1 MDKKLISIVDYGVN
15 NILNV
20 TRAVSYLGYP
30 FKVISTTEEI
40 LSADKIILPG
50 VGAFSNAMK
59 ALQQNNL
66 DQALKDFAKI
76 KERPLFG
83 ICLGMQL
90 LLESSS
96 EFGECEGLGM
106 IEGCVVKIPESVS
119 PQLTR
124 RVPHIGWNYLEISK
138 STNAEGSQKDLFEN
152 IKNGESVYFVHS
164 YMVDPKNVDIITSFT
179 DYEGLKIPSSLVQ
192 NNIAAAQ
199 FHPERSGKV
208 GLSILE
214 NFIKNF

>member
-1 MDKKLISIVDYGVN
+1 MEKKHISIVDYGVN

-20 TRAVSYLGYP
+20 TRAVSYLGHP
-30 FKVISTTEEI
+30 FKVISTAEEI

-50 VGAFSNAMK
+50 VGAFANAMK
-59 ALQQNNL
+59 ALQHNGL
-66 DQALKDFAKI
+66 DQSLKDFVKI

-96 EFGECEGLGM
+96 EFGECEGLGL
-106 IEGCVVKIPESVS
+106 IEGNVVKIPENIS
-119 PQLTR
+119 QQHNR
-124 RVPHIGWNYLEISK
+124 RVPHVGWSYLEISN
-138 STNAEGSQKDLFEN
+138 SNNVEGNKKNLFES

-164 YMVDPKNVDIITSFT
+164 YMVSPKNLNIITSFT
-179 DYEGLKIPSSLVQ
+179 NYEGINIPSSFVQ

-199 FHPERSGKV
+199 FHPERSGKT
-208 GLSILE
+208 GLTILD
-214 NFIKNF
+214 NFIKFF

>member
-1 MDKKLISIVDYGVN
+1 MDYGVN

-30 FKVISTTEEI
+30 FEVINTAEKI
-40 LSADKIILPG
+40 LAADKIILPG
-50 VGAFSNAMK
+50 VGAYANAMK
-59 ALQQNNL
+59 SLQQAGL
-66 DQALKDFAKI
+66 DQALKDFINI

-96 EFGECEGLGM
+96 EFGEHEGLGV
-106 IEGCVVKIPESVS
+106 IKGNVVKIPEYIS
-119 PQLTR
+119 PEQTR
-124 RVPHIGWNYLEISK
+124 RVPHVGWNYLEISK
-138 STNAEGSQKDLFEN
+138 PNGVDGQRNLFEN

-164 YMVDPKNVDIITSFT
+164 YMVAPKNIDTVSSFVN
-179 DYEGLKIPSSLVQ
+179 YEGVMIPSSLIQ

-199 FHPERSGKV
+199 FHPERSGKT
-208 GLSILE
+208 GLAILE